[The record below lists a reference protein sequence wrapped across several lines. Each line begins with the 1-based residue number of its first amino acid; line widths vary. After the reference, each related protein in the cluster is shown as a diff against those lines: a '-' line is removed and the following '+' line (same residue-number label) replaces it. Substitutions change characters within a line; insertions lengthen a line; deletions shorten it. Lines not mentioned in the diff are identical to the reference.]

1 MLASA
6 VCVPETTNDTKDRDV
21 DLEAS
26 RRPRTMKLLVTSID
40 SPQRL
45 VGGGWLR
52 RCRWAQ
58 SASAQPLAGAHS
70 ERSQK
75 SCVSLFAR
83 DRPGALGGGLGAV
96 T

>member
-1 MLASA
+1 
-6 VCVPETTNDTKDRDV
+6 
-21 DLEAS
+21 
-26 RRPRTMKLLVTSID
+26 MKLLVTSID
-40 SPQRL
+40 TPQRL
-45 VGGGWLR
+45 VGGGGLR

-58 SASAQPLAGAHS
+58 SASAQPPFAGAHS

-75 SCVSLFAR
+75 SCVSLFAQ